1 MWKRGREKEVCDL
14 SGFACSTR
22 MDKWVQQQPQK
33 KRKRKER
40 SRNDGER
47 EQTPDPLVNREKKER
62 REKESFNL
70 LSLVSDRL
78 CAV

>member
-1 MWKRGREKEVCDL
+1 VGEKKRFATSPDL
-14 SGFACSTR
+14 PAAHGWINGYN
-22 MDKWVQQQPQK
+22 KPPPK

>member
-1 MWKRGREKEVCDL
+1 MG
-14 SGFACSTR
+14 TTTP
-22 MDKWVQQQPQK
+22 PQK
-33 KRKRKER
+33 KGKEKRGQEMT
-40 SRNDGER
+40 ER
-47 EQTPDPLVNREKKER
+47 EQTPDPLVNREKKEI